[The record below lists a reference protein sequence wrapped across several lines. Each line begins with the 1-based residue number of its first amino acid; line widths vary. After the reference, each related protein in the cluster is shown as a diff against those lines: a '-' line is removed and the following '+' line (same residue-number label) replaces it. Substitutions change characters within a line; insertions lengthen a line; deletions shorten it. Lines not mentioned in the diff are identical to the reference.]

1 MVSGVGHTCCTPP
14 ALSGPAALPAN
25 GAVAALL
32 ARSSCGYAM
41 QPAPRATGPIG
52 GLHLRHAL
60 HHPLRGASRRGQS
73 ARRGGRQGQT
83 AACQAA
89 TGRIPGVSQ
98 DPHVSDTVFLGA
110 LRMERPSRIPLRRP
124 VTTATRPPRS
134 FSSRR
139 LKVPTCP
146 HIHRSGHPPPPHP
159 HPPLPPPALRG
170 YLDEASA
177 SFRVDF
183 SMRHLAGHQ
192 EHGHEEIPSLH
203 QNRKNSMLR
212 WCSYGWTWLLISD
225 IVAGS

>member
-1 MVSGVGHTCCTPP
+1 MLIGVGHTCCTPRRSAGQP
-14 ALSGPAALPAN
+14 RCLPTAR
-25 GAVAALL
+25 LL
-32 ARSSCGYAM
+32 RWWHDQVVGTRSS
-41 QPAPRATGPIG
+41 PRHETRG

-98 DPHVSDTVFLGA
+98 DPHVLDTVFLRA
-110 LRMERPSRIPLRRP
+110 LRMERPFRLPLRRP

-146 HIHRSGHPPPPHP
+146 HIHRLGHPPPPHP
-159 HPPLPPPALRG
+159 HPPLPPPALSG

-183 SMRHLAGHQ
+183 SMRHL
-192 EHGHEEIPSLH
+192 ETRMS
-203 QNRKNSMLR
+203 R
-212 WCSYGWTWLLISD
+212 
-225 IVAGS
+225 